1 MAMEVVVV
9 VYKVVYI
16 SISISLSSIGQTRME
31 TSQES
36 ELEQVT
42 HFLTMLASSSG
53 TPMMSCVD
61 SQSASMS
68 WGFLGASACSQNK
81 LEERSSMQGFK
92 LEQVFTF
99 IIDFGFILCI
109 FIEVLIRI
117 TICKM
122 FLSITLLAMC
132 LEKIIES

>member
-1 MAMEVVVV
+1 M
-9 VYKVVYI
+9 VYTVVYI

-42 HFLTMLASSSG
+42 HLLTMLASSSG
-53 TPMMSCVD
+53 TPMMSCVEA
-61 SQSASMS
+61 QSASMS

-92 LEQVFTF
+92 LEQVLPTP
-99 IIDFGFILCI
+99 G
-109 FIEVLIRI
+109 EA
-117 TICKM
+117 KAK
-122 FLSITLLAMC
+122 AMPGR
-132 LEKIIES
+132 LYIHTKIINNK